1 MGVMVLA
8 ASSPL
13 VAREILSPE
22 NHFQLRPRHTGKGL
36 MERPCGGGGGGL
48 FIHPSFVLI
57 IGQSFCPAGIISL
70 EKCFFLNQT
79 VAILKNTVMR
89 FITTGYSPSKGN

>member
-1 MGVMVLA
+1 MHDKVMLTYTYIGQTGVVLMGVMVLA

-36 MERPCGGGGGGL
+36 MERPCGGGGGGGAVYSSL
-48 FIHPSFVLI
+48 
-57 IGQSFCPAGIISL
+57 FCPHNWPVFLSSGHS
-70 EKCFFLNQT
+70 FFGK
-79 VAILKNTVMR
+79 V
-89 FITTGYSPSKGN
+89 FFF